1 VLGNTIIVPEMFW
14 VEHLDLGRFMDAIVL
29 KANDLID
36 TQPDLRELLVD
47 DVITRM
53 QKYQRTRLPYG

>member
-1 VLGNTIIVPEMFW
+1 MPEMFW